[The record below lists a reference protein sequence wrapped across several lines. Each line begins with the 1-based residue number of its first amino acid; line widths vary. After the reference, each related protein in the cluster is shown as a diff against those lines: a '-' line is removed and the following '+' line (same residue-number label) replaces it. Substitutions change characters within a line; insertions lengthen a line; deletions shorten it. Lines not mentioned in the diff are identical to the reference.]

1 MKALLAIIAVIFI
14 AVPDISAIDL
24 LPDALGFFL
33 LYTALAVPS
42 EFSNKLAD
50 ARTLLFKLMLLS
62 AADFAVSSVITSDDL
77 TMVLLIAFCFGIAE
91 AVMMYIVFDG
101 IIDGMVYLGTN
112 FPAVGVYM
120 PERERVLIRYRTRIE
135 KRLRVVASRE
145 AEKGRII
152 SEEDIKSKTDEL
164 TAKRSDKSLSRFIK
178 RTHRFIV
185 LRAALNILPEFTA
198 LSAYEYEGD
207 VGSYNVN
214 IADFRGLFVTLAVFV
229 SAVIAVFWAA
239 SAIRYVNGIRRDKP
253 FITSIYKAYNSGVK
267 TNFGLLQYKLH
278 KAALVVLAVGIV
290 LSLDFVI
297 DHINIIPDFISA
309 AAFVI
314 FWLMFI
320 RKRTKT
326 DVAGFAV
333 SIAYAVFAA
342 IQWIAVKS
350 FIVRFDDFT
359 RTMKSDEAF
368 KAHIMLCILTFI
380 AEVLFVCVMYFIYK
394 KLKGIIFDHTGFLTK
409 EGESDAYSVKL
420 HERLS
425 RANVRIFIFSVITA
439 VASVAYMILVGIN
452 KGVEAMEDN
461 IKYVFYVPVF
471 ESIATVVLII
481 NTIYIIFAVK
491 HVSDVSD
498 GLDERYKLD

>member
-1 MKALLAIIAVIFI
+1 MKAFLAVIAVIFI
-14 AVPDISAIDL
+14 AVPDISALDL

-50 ARTLLFKLMLLS
+50 ARTLLFKLMLVS
-62 AADFAVSSVITSDDL
+62 AADFVVSSVITADDL

-91 AVMMYIVFDG
+91 AAMMYLVFDG
-101 IIDGMVYLGTN
+101 IIDGMVYLGTT
-112 FPAVGVYM
+112 FPATGVYM
-120 PERERVLIRYRTRIE
+120 PERERVLSRYRRRIE
-135 KRLRVVASRE
+135 KKINTIVRRE
-145 AEKGRII
+145 AKKGRVIPE
-152 SEEDIKSKTDEL
+152 SEAKAKADEL
-164 TAKRSDKSLSRFIK
+164 VAKRSDKSLSNFIK
-178 RTHRFIV
+178 HTHRFII

-198 LSAYEYEGD
+198 LSAYEYEGE

-214 IADFRGLFVTLAVFV
+214 IADFRGLFITLAVFA
-229 SAVIAVFWAA
+229 SAIIAVFWSV
-239 SAIRYVNGIRRDKP
+239 SAIRYINGIRRDKP
-253 FITSIYKAYNSGVK
+253 FITAMYAAYGNDVK

-278 KAALVVLAVGIV
+278 KSALIVLSVGIA

-297 DHINIIPDFISA
+297 DHINIIPDILSA
-309 AAFVI
+309 AAFII
-314 FWLMFI
+314 FWLMFM

-326 DVAGFAV
+326 DVCGLVFSAL
-333 SIAYAVFAA
+333 YAVFAA
-342 IQWIAVKS
+342 VQWYSVKAFIA
-350 FIVRFDDFT
+350 RFDDFT

-368 KAHIMLCILTFI
+368 MMHIVLCVLTFI
-380 AEVLFVCVMYFIYK
+380 AEVLFVTVMYFVYK
-394 KLKGIIFDHTGFLTK
+394 KLGTVINGHTGFLTK

-420 HERLS
+420 HEKLS
-425 RANVRIFIFSVITA
+425 KANVRVFAVSIVTA

-461 IKYVFYVPVF
+461 IKYIFYVPVF

-481 NTIYIIFAVK
+481 NIVYIIFAVK